1 MWCSPVSIVGGYEVW
16 CWHLITAIAPRLI
29 KEEEDRQQRVARG
42 EEWQTV
48 IRKGRNDKWLW
59 TENENGDGGGYG
71 GVDGGHDEK
80 RQDVEGEQEDEEED
94 VEGEQEDES
103 KVPAVQKAC
112 AKPLIRVRRQSAME
126 HDDVVLA
133 YFMALAKKEQRS
145 MSDPKKNNEKDI
157 KTWAKHKGEAEQGEV
172 NKDATSSQYM
182 SWSEEEDKES
192 FTQFVFV
199 FVFVSIYVEFEFQK
213 KTREKTSNYRL
224 KDEERNSRVR
234 HLF

>member
-1 MWCSPVSIVGGYEVW
+1 MWCSPVSIVEGDEVW

-48 IRKGRNDKWLW
+48 TRKGRNDKWLW
-59 TENENGDGGGYG
+59 TENESGDGGGYDGVEG
-71 GVDGGHDEK
+71 GQDEK

-157 KTWAKHKGEAEQGEV
+157 KTWAKHKGEGDAPQFRPAAVVCEDDGGPSWEEKQKDSAQ
-172 NKDATSSQYM
+172 NKIEKKKEKANLYCK
-182 SWSEEEDKES
+182 SWKP
-192 FTQFVFV
+192 
-199 FVFVSIYVEFEFQK
+199 
-213 KTREKTSNYRL
+213 L
-224 KDEERNSRVR
+224 
-234 HLF
+234 